1 MDSSSS
7 QPTPLPSLPRTPVEP
22 ESALCGP
29 DLSIFYLCQQLGATF
44 CQIPLAHLISKNP
57 KSGFHGQSP
66 ACSKG
71 WEQVSATLVTFH
83 LSSFLLFLLYSC
95 PMASW
100 SPCDPSQTFRPSLD
114 ISPLGLLCLLPSSPL
129 GCYLRNSLNFQ
140 ESKGPHRQNL
150 SRAHLRLSRIR
161 HVISPFCTSVCSHVQ
176 CLSLSGVENIQGGQP
191 SRALGTVPSTS

>member
-1 MDSSSS
+1 MALDGCDFVFQALALTGGKRTLFLGLQLFPAYPSPLSSQDSSRARICSLWPRS
-7 QPTPLPSLPRTPVEP
+7 QYF
-22 ESALCGP
+22 
-29 DLSIFYLCQQLGATF
+29 FYLCQQLGATF
-44 CQIPLAHLISKNP
+44 CQILLAHLISKHP

-100 SPCDPSQTFRPSLD
+100 SPCDPSQTFRPTLD
-114 ISPLGLLCLLPSSPL
+114 ISHLGLLCLLPSSPV
-129 GCYLRNSLNFQ
+129 GCYLLNSLNFQ

-150 SRAHLRLSRIR
+150 SW
-161 HVISPFCTSVCSHVQ
+161 
-176 CLSLSGVENIQGGQP
+176 GP
-191 SRALGTVPSTS
+191 S

>member
-1 MDSSSS
+1 MGREHFSLDSSSS
-7 QPTPLPSLPRTPVEP
+7 QPTPLLSLPRTPVEP
-22 ESALCGP
+22 ESALCSP
-29 DLSIFYLCQQLGATF
+29 DLSIFFYLCQQLGATF
-44 CQIPLAHLISKNP
+44 CQILLAHLISKHP

-100 SPCDPSQTFRPSLD
+100 SPCDPSQTFRPTLD
-114 ISPLGLLCLLPSSPL
+114 ISHLGLLCLLPSSPV
-129 GCYLRNSLNFQ
+129 GCYLLNSLNFQ

-150 SRAHLRLSRIR
+150 SW
-161 HVISPFCTSVCSHVQ
+161 
-176 CLSLSGVENIQGGQP
+176 GP
-191 SRALGTVPSTS
+191 S